1 MRNVTN
7 KVVCENQKNLILD
20 FLRKCFSN
28 GCSCV
33 KYLRVPITGCFPI
46 NCIFV
51 HDGTDFFYS
60 IAITHFFQFFI
71 FSLSDEASSMRNPH
85 CMGCFTIFQS
95 QKEWL
100 VYIVK
105 SYQTDLEFSSQ
116 NCGTGC
122 RSWTNKQDH
131 IWYFCTKKINGILPI
146 DSLW

>member
-51 HDGTDFFYS
+51 HDATDFFYS
-60 IAITHFFQFFI
+60 MAITHFFQFFF
-71 FSLSDEASSMRNPH
+71 FSLSDEASSKGVPQNTKAKGSDIMI
-85 CMGCFTIFQS
+85 G
-95 QKEWL
+95 K

-105 SYQTDLEFSSQ
+105 SYEKDLEFSSQ

-131 IWYFCTKKINGILPI
+131 I
-146 DSLW
+146 